1 MTIITIS
8 TKITEKEVEEI
19 DNLIK
24 QGKFNNRSDA
34 LRTIVRSFL
43 SSSKEI
49 GTQEVSEDK
58 KAWEVMLG

>member
-8 TKITEKEVEEI
+8 TKITEKEVEDI

-43 SSSKEI
+43 SSSKEPEK
-49 GTQEVSEDK
+49 QEVPEDK
-58 KAWEVMLG
+58 KSWEVMLG